1 MEISNPPSKRNT
13 VMNQMILLRQNA
25 KPNSIP
31 IPDFVDLSNLKDDA
45 MISDKAK
52 IKKIAKFK
60 FEDLKRKILMSIM
73 HPLHKTLISKIH
85 RKYSFVE

>member
-1 MEISNPPSKRNT
+1 METLNPSSKRNT

-60 FEDLKRKILMSIM
+60 FKDLKRKS
-73 HPLHKTLISKIH
+73 LHKLLFSSSKYINLQYN
-85 RKYSFVE
+85 KK